1 MKKIFTIILL
11 VVPFL
16 GFSQQAI
23 FSNIEIN
30 KVVQPCVKAD
40 YDFSESTITKAFENQ
55 IDKLDIGKS
64 GKEKGGFR
72 VFKEKLITQ
81 FSQEKMDLYYRI
93 DGRKDKS
100 SVYILASKGYDN
112 FMNPE
117 AQPEQMLAI
126 KNFLDGLVLEAKK
139 VTALEEIESQEKTTS
154 KAASRYEDEL
164 KEAKSLA
171 EDKKNIEEKMAQN
184 VKDQEKDKN
193 TWESEKA
200 KLAELKT
207 KLAELK

>member
-1 MKKIFTIILL
+1 MKRLL
-11 VVPFL
+11 TTLFLAVPFFA
-16 GFSQQAI
+16 FSQQAV

-40 YDFSESTITKAFENQ
+40 YDFSESIITKAFENQ
-55 IDKLDIGKS
+55 IEKLDLGKS
-64 GKEKGGFR
+64 SKEKGGFR
-72 VFKEKLITQ
+72 VYKEKLITQ

-100 SVYILASKGYDN
+100 SVYMLASKGYDN

-117 AQPEQMLAI
+117 AQPDQMLAI
-126 KNFLDGLVLEAKK
+126 KNFMDGLVLEAKK
-139 VTALEEIESQEKTTS
+139 VSAQEEIESQEKTTS
-154 KAASRYEDEL
+154 KAASKYEDEL

-184 VKDQEKDKN
+184 VKDQEKDKA

-200 KLAELKT
+200 KLAELKK